1 MTLFRPCIDIHQ
13 GKVKQIV
20 GGTLSDA
27 ETPLT
32 HFTSEKSPDY
42 YANLYRCDGLKGGH
56 VIMLGKGNADAARK
70 ALSAYPGGLQVGGG
84 ISPENA
90 REFLSAGASHVI
102 VTSWIFDGAHL
113 DLERVKELSRTV
125 GKEKLVLDL
134 SCRKAGTGWNVTTN
148 RWQTVTD
155 SEVSEKLLDTLS
167 GYCDE
172 FLIHAAD
179 VEGLSRGMDESL
191 IRFLAKASPIPVT
204 YAGGAQSVSD
214 LARCSEISEDR
225 VDLTIGSSLDIFGGS
240 GTRYADCV
248 RFNRQKLS
256 FPDCRAS
263 DTRQGTR

>member
-42 YANLYRCDGLKGGH
+42 YANLYKQDKLRGGH
-56 VIMLGKGNADAARK
+56 VIMLGKGNAEAAKK
-70 ALSAYPGGLQVGGG
+70 ALAAYPGGLQVGGG
-84 ISPENA
+84 ICPDNA
-90 REFLSAGASHVI
+90 QEFLSAGASHVI
-102 VTSWIFDGAHL
+102 VTSWIFDGARL
-113 DLERVKELSRTV
+113 DLERVKELSRVV
-125 GKEKLVLDL
+125 GKKNLVLDL
-134 SCRKAGTGWNVTTN
+134 SCRKMASGWNVATN

-155 SEVSEKLLDTLS
+155 SEVSAKLLETLS
-167 GYCDE
+167 DYCDE

-191 IRFLAKASPIPVT
+191 IRFLAENSPVPVT
-204 YAGGAQSVSD
+204 YAGGAKSVLD
-214 LARCSEISEDR
+214 LVRCSEISEDR
-225 VDLTIGSSLDIFGGS
+225 VDLTIGSSLDIFGGT

-248 RFNRQKLS
+248 EFNRKKLS
-256 FPDCRAS
+256 ACAYRAS
-263 DTRQGTR
+263 DKR

>member
-42 YANLYRCDGLKGGH
+42 YAKLYKQDKLRGGH
-56 VIMLGKGNADAARK
+56 VIMLGKGNADAAKK
-70 ALSAYPGGLQVGGG
+70 ALAAYPGGLQVGGG
-84 ISPENA
+84 ICPGNA
-90 REFLSAGASHVI
+90 QEFLSAGASHVI

-113 DLERVKELSRTV
+113 DVERVKELSRVV
-125 GKEKLVLDL
+125 GKKRLVLDL
-134 SCRKAGTGWNVTTN
+134 SCRKTECGWNVATN

-172 FLIHAAD
+172 FLVHAAD
-179 VEGLSRGMDESL
+179 VEGLSRGMDEPL
-191 IRFLAKASPIPVT
+191 IRFLAKSSPIPVT

-225 VDLTIGSSLDIFGGS
+225 VDLTIGSSLDIFGGT

-248 RFNRQKLS
+248 QFNRARLFS
-256 FPDCRAS
+256 ADRAF
-263 DTRQGTR
+263 DTRLGTR